1 VADGPGVTALPR
13 PVGRESIE
21 THHCTELCRRCG
33 SPNEGSWTMN
43 DEIRAFIVK
52 TILDMGLGYEL
63 AEIQDDTVLGPEG
76 LDMESLTMA
85 ELAVRVEDQFGIEFG
100 NDEAEQLA
108 LMTIGEF
115 VATVADRVGQG
126 SVPR

>member
-1 VADGPGVTALPR
+1 
-13 PVGRESIE
+13 
-21 THHCTELCRRCG
+21 
-33 SPNEGSWTMN
+33 MN

-63 AEIQDDTVLGPEG
+63 GEIQDDTVLGPEG

-85 ELAVRVEDQFGIEFG
+85 ELAVRVEDQFRVEFG
-100 NDEAEQLA
+100 TDEAEQLA

-115 VATVADRVGQG
+115 VRTVAERVGQG